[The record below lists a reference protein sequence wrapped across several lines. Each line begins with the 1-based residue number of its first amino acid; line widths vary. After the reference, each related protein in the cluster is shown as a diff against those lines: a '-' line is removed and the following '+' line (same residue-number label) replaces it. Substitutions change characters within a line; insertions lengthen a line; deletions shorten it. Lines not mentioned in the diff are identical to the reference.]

1 MAEPPAAED
10 PLATL
15 REHVRSAQQAA
26 ERLARQAQGRPG
38 AQGQTPAADAPRPR
52 DGGTPPSGWHS
63 ADSERQTGGEMQALA
78 ELVES
83 LRALLPEELR
93 EQVNDLVRQ
102 ILMVL
107 RAIIDWM
114 VGRLEREGRGREIE
128 VEDIPIS

>member
-1 MAEPPAAED
+1 MPEPTGED

-15 REHVRSAQQAA
+15 RAHVRSAQQAA
-26 ERLARQAQGRPG
+26 ERLARQAQARPD
-38 AQGQTPAADAPRPR
+38 AQAQAPPDPPRPPN
-52 DGGTPPSGWHS
+52 GGTPPSGWHA
-63 ADSERQTGGEMQALA
+63 ADSEGRASGELQALA
-78 ELVES
+78 ELVDS

-93 EQVNDLVRQ
+93 EQVNELVRQ
-102 ILMVL
+102 VLVVL